1 MMASR
6 TKILSLFKTLHRTRE
21 AVFRGDDHALKGD
34 ESYME
39 YSIHG
44 QKLSITF
51 HSHSGQ
57 YPWES
62 QEGSGSVK
70 SDKRRNPLEKL
81 SSCADTTPVKYL
93 QSVYRKKRKKET
105 FREFVV
111 ERAGSSFW
119 CYLYFFVTLQ
129 LLPMFYVCIY
139 EVHTIQLLSFEV
151 ALAVLMLFHCARKIE
166 TEKLMVLPSLGLQI
180 SQETVFGKIRSCEY
194 VPLPNIKAN
203 HNMITREKIN
213 EEFRKH
219 STVSNPEEIKKL
231 IQVASESNDILRTKV
246 LQAQE
251 IRPQV
256 YQIRSEHL
264 RQKCTNVREGCG
276 RPDCHCV
283 P

>member
-1 MMASR
+1 MASR

-21 AVFRGDDHALKGD
+21 AVFRGDDHALK
-34 ESYME
+34 
-39 YSIHG
+39 
-44 QKLSITF
+44 
-51 HSHSGQ
+51 
-57 YPWES
+57 
-62 QEGSGSVK
+62 V
-70 SDKRRNPLEKL
+70 
-81 SSCADTTPVKYL
+81 
-93 QSVYRKKRKKET
+93 
-105 FREFVV
+105 
-111 ERAGSSFW
+111 
-119 CYLYFFVTLQ
+119 
-129 LLPMFYVCIY
+129 
-139 EVHTIQLLSFEV
+139 
-151 ALAVLMLFHCARKIE
+151 
-166 TEKLMVLPSLGLQI
+166 
-180 SQETVFGKIRSCEY
+180 
-194 VPLPNIKAN
+194 
-203 HNMITREKIN
+203 TREKIN